1 MLVGSIPSGVVMR
14 VDVGVEG
21 ECDLYVVCTVRK
33 YARLINVQVA
43 PYVAAMIC
51 LYV

>member
-1 MLVGSIPSGVVMR
+1 MLVGSIPAGVVMR
-14 VDVGVEG
+14 VDVGVEN
-21 ECDLYVVCTVRK
+21 ECDLYVVCSVRK
-33 YARLINVQVA
+33 CVRLINVQAA